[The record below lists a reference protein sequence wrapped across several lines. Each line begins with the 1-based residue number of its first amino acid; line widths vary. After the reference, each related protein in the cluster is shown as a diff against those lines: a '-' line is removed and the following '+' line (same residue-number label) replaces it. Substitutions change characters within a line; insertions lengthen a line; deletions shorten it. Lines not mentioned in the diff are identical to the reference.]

1 MSDWWARKLNAPKQD
16 LPPASRPPDR
26 VLPAMPPPQQRVT
39 PNVTVTPDNFAEA
52 STHWQGGDATRQE
65 AQNCPNCGSNL
76 FFSRANAGTLYS
88 QNGMAAPAARCY
100 ACGFT
105 PGREMQGVPPVN

>member
-1 MSDWWARKLNAPKQD
+1 MNDWWSRKLNAPKQE
-16 LPPASRPPDR
+16 PPTATRPPDR
-26 VLPAMPPPQQRVT
+26 ILPAMPPPAQRMT
-39 PNVTVTPDNFAEA
+39 PQMTVTPDNFAEA
-52 STHWQGGDATRQE
+52 STHWQGGDAARQE

-88 QNGMAAPAARCY
+88 QSGMAAPAPRCY

-105 PGREMQGVPPVN
+105 PGREMQGVPPA